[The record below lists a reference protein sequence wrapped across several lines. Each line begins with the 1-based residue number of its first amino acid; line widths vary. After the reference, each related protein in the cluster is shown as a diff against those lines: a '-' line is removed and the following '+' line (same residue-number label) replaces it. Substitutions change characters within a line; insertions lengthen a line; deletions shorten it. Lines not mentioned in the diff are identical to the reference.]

1 MNSEK
6 NDLGR
11 NIKIEPLN
19 FAGEGKDFQT
29 LQINDS
35 ETMEDHNLE
44 TKNASKIK
52 EESKLKVAI
61 LTISDRCFI
70 GEAEDISGAA
80 LKTVVENGLL
90 FKGTVVDQKCS
101 PDDKECIQEVL
112 MEWCDELQ
120 VDLALT
126 TGGTGVAAR
135 DVTPEAIK
143 EVIEKEIPGLSIKMI
158 SESLKVTPLAML
170 SRPVCGTRK
179 NTLIIS
185 LPGSLKGSQECL
197 SFVAPAISH
206 AIELLKDQKNKIDA
220 THSILKKRGVEMV
233 VEVSATDSYDA
244 DGDDDEVLSKAQ
256 IPKVARRHRQS
267 PYPLISVEQAQA
279 KVMSNAF
286 PLSSETVKTTEAL
299 GFSLFEDVYAKEP
312 IPPFPASVK
321 DGYAVI
327 AADGAGPRRV
337 IGLSCAGVEPHLQE
351 VFSGACMRVNTGA
364 PMPPGADA
372 VIQVEDT
379 KVIVESDDGSEE
391 IEIEILK
398 APSEGQDI
406 RPKGCDISMGE
417 LLFTQG
423 QYVGPSEIGVL
434 VSAGVMEIVVHKKP
448 LVAVLSTGNELQSP
462 FDPQLLEGHIYDSNK
477 VFMKPGKPTTFAT
490 CVFNGKSKL
499 ILGLPGNPV
508 SAVVTSHLYLLP
520 LCRKMSGVS
529 DYHSTIIRAKLA
541 SKVRLDPRPEYH
553 RVTLS
558 WSSAD
563 NLPTAHSTGKQ
574 MSSRLMS
581 MASAQALLQLPPTT
595 KEMPIIPA
603 GSVVEAIILNI

>member
-1 MNSEK
+1 
-6 NDLGR
+6 
-11 NIKIEPLN
+11 
-19 FAGEGKDFQT
+19 
-29 LQINDS
+29 
-35 ETMEDHNLE
+35 
-44 TKNASKIK
+44 
-52 EESKLKVAI
+52 
-61 LTISDRCFI
+61 
-70 GEAEDISGAA
+70 
-80 LKTVVENGLL
+80 
-90 FKGTVVDQKCS
+90 
-101 PDDKECIQEVL
+101 

-143 EVIEKEIPGLSIKMI
+143 EVIEKEIPGLSLKMI

-299 GFSLFEDVYAKEP
+299 GFSLYEDVYAKEP

-372 VIQVEDT
+372 VIQITSIFLTCLFNCHLPMCSSLHYKVEDT

-477 VFMKPGKPTTFAT
+477 QHSIPAFDAGIAKDDPTDLLRLIRRALRKADILVTSGGVSMGEKDLLRPVLLTDLKAKVHFAQVFMKPGKPTTFAT
-490 CVFNGKSKL
+490 CLFNGKSKL

-553 RVTLS
+553 RATLS

-581 MASAQALLQLPPTT
+581 MASAPSPFAVTSYYQGNANYSCRLCC
-595 KEMPIIPA
+595 
-603 GSVVEAIILNI
+603 